1 MATVTLKGTPFET
14 IGDLPPVGA
23 EAPDFVLT
31 GSDLSDIKLG
41 DYAGKRIILNIFPS
55 VDTPTC
61 AQSVRTFNEKV
72 SQLDNTV
79 VINVSADLPFAQ
91 ARFCGS
97 EGLDRVINGSTFRSD
112 FGENYGVTFRNGPL
126 NGLLSRAV
134 VVINPDGRVAYTQQ
148 VAETAD
154 EPDYDA
160 VLASL

>member
-14 IGDLPPVGA
+14 IADLPPVGSD
-23 EAPDFVLT
+23 APGFQLT
-31 GSDLSDIKLG
+31 GADLSELKLE
-41 DYAGKRIILNIFPS
+41 DFAGKQVILNIFPS

-97 EGLDRVINGSTFRSD
+97 EGLEQVINGSTFRSD

-126 NGLLSRAV
+126 TGLLSRAV
-134 VVINPDGRVAYTQQ
+134 VVVGPDGRVVYTQQ
-148 VAETAD
+148 VPETGD
-154 EPDYDA
+154 EPDYEA